1 MGVGPPRAELRERVE
16 RFCELM
22 ERQRLGAFLVTDEA
36 DVRYLSGF
44 TGGESTLLLTRR
56 HKLLLTDFRYLEEAR
71 ASAPG
76 WRVVARPP
84 ELMEKAG
91 VQARKLRVRKLGV
104 SGEYLTVQQMKRL
117 RRSARGMVIKPMRGL
132 AGELRLCKSAW
143 EVRQIEKALR
153 IQEESFQRVCRKM
166 VRGMHEY
173 ELAAELRYQ
182 MVKGGAEDE
191 AFPVL
196 CQFGPSSS
204 RPHGRP
210 GNRRLRSSSV
220 VLVDWGARF
229 NGYHSDLTRT
239 FFIGSIPKS
248 LREIH
253 NIVAEAQA
261 QAKARV
267 APGVTFA
274 EVDEAARGVIRK
286 AGYAKQFG
294 HATGHGLGLRI
305 HEPPAVSRRGK
316 GVLKPGMVVTIEPG
330 IYVPGKGGIRI
341 EDDVLVT
348 EKGFRVLSRLPRG
361 VRWNGDSP
369 V

>member
-1 MGVGPPRAELRERVE
+1 
-16 RFCELM
+16 
-22 ERQRLGAFLVTDEA
+22 
-36 DVRYLSGF
+36 
-44 TGGESTLLLTRR
+44 
-56 HKLLLTDFRYLEEAR
+56 
-71 ASAPG
+71 
-76 WRVVARPP
+76 
-84 ELMEKAG
+84 
-91 VQARKLRVRKLGV
+91 
-104 SGEYLTVQQMKRL
+104 
-117 RRSARGMVIKPMRGL
+117 L

-153 IQEESFQRVCRKM
+153 IQEDSFRKVCRKI
-166 VRGMHEY
+166 VRGVHEY

-196 CQFGPSSS
+196 CQFGPSASF
-204 RPHGRP
+204 PHGRP
-210 GNRRLRSSSV
+210 SKRRLRSSSII
-220 VLVDWGARF
+220 LMDWGARF

-253 NIVAEAQA
+253 EVVAEAQA
-261 QAKARV
+261 RAKARV

-274 EVDEAARGVIRK
+274 EVDDAARGVIRK
-286 AGYAKQFG
+286 AGHAKQFG
-294 HATGHGLGLRI
+294 HSTGHGLGLRI

-330 IYVPGKGGIRI
+330 VYVPGKGGVRI

-348 EKGFRVLSRLPRG
+348 EKGSRVLSLLPRG
-361 VRWNGDSP
+361 LRWNGNGP

>member
-1 MGVGPPRAELRERVE
+1 VK

-22 ERQRLGAFLVTDEA
+22 ERQRLSGFLVTDEA

-44 TGGESTLLLTRR
+44 TGGESTLLFTRR
-56 HKLLLTDFRYLEEAR
+56 HKMLMTDFRYVEEAR

-76 WRVVARPP
+76 WRVVTQPS

-91 VQARKLRVRKLGV
+91 LLARKLRVRKLGV
-104 SGEYLTVQQMKRL
+104 SGEHLTVQQMKRL
-117 RRSARGMVIKPMRGL
+117 RKAARRIVIKPMHGL
-132 AGELRLCKSAW
+132 AGVLRLSKSAW
-143 EVRQIEKALR
+143 EIRQIEKALR
-153 IQEESFQRVCRKM
+153 IQEESFRRVCRKL
-166 VRGMHEY
+166 VSGMHEY

-182 MVKGGAEDE
+182 MVKAGAEDE

-210 GNRRLRSSSV
+210 GNRRLRSSSI
-220 VLVDWGARF
+220 VLIDWGARF

-239 FFIGSIPKS
+239 FFIGSIDKS

-253 NIVAEAQA
+253 EVVAEAQA
-261 QAKARV
+261 RARTRV

-274 EVDEAARGVIRK
+274 EVDEAARGVIRN

-330 IYVPGKGGIRI
+330 IYVPGKGGVRI

-348 EKGFRVLSRLPRG
+348 EKGFRVLSRLSRG
-361 VRWNGDSP
+361 LRWHGSGP